1 MIEILNLVQ
10 YLFSIRL
17 QIAKI
22 LFTLVVVL
30 CLFLFQLYS
39 NKQKNQCSIRINI
52 MIDII
57 LRCIYMIL
65 GFIITVVIC
74 YCSFVFFIVTA
85 IMPQKLSQSLRIFL
99 ILICFIFIFSFLS
112 YFFQKMAP
120 ILTTEHRFLDCPGN
134 KATYKIILETINQ
147 QIVSVLNLIN
157 SLFNQI
163 YPFFNQIYIRILKL
177 QESVY
182 LSRK

>member
-1 MIEILNLVQ
+1 MFIEILHFIL
-10 YLFSIRL
+10 LH
-17 QIAKI
+17 IAKI

-39 NKQKNQCSIRINI
+39 NEQKNQCSIRINI
-52 MIDII
+52 VIDII
-57 LRCIYMIL
+57 LRSLYIIL

-74 YCSFVFFIVTA
+74 SCSYVFFIVTA
-85 IMPQKLSQSLRIFL
+85 IMPQTQFQPLISIILHRFF
-99 ILICFIFIFSFLS
+99 ILICLIFFFSFSS
-112 YFFQKMAP
+112 YFFQKMAS

-157 SLFNQI
+157 SLFNE
-163 YPFFNQIYIRILKL
+163 IYIRISKL
-177 QESVY
+177 QKSHN
-182 LSRK
+182 KN